1 MAFECPF
8 CRTAVDPRAEICPH
22 GTSDI
27 SYQRPHSPVEMLQ
40 GVRGTVKGLGWELC
54 FKSIFLI
61 PFALLMGIPFL
72 PLIVIVGGIYL
83 FFKLVMASISSTIDS
98 AKSQKDSEQ
107 RSDKD
112 PQGNGHE

>member
-1 MAFECPF
+1 M
-8 CRTAVDPRAEICPH
+8 
-22 GTSDI
+22 
-27 SYQRPHSPVEMLQ
+27 MQ
-40 GVRGTVKGLGWELC
+40 GIQGTVHGLGWEL
-54 FKSIFLI
+54 FLKLLFLT

-83 FFKLVMASISSTIDS
+83 FYKLVMASISSTIDS
-98 AKSQKDSEQ
+98 AKSQSETEQ

>member
-1 MAFECPF
+1 
-8 CRTAVDPRAEICPH
+8 
-22 GTSDI
+22 
-27 SYQRPHSPVEMLQ
+27 MLQ
-40 GVRGTVKGLGWELC
+40 GIKGTVHGLGWELC
-54 FKSIFLI
+54 FKLIFLV

-72 PLIVIVGGIYL
+72 PLIVIVGGLYL

-112 PQGNGHE
+112 SQGNSHE

>member
-1 MAFECPF
+1 MPHECPY
-8 CRTAVDPRAEICPH
+8 CRRSVDPRAENCPH
-22 GTSDI
+22 CTSEI
-27 SYQRPHSPVEMLQ
+27 KYQRPNSPQERIQEVQTRVE
-40 GVRGTVKGLGWELC
+40 GLGWELC

-112 PQGNGHE
+112 SQGNGHE